1 MADQLL
7 TGIIF
12 AAIVSAFS
20 YLGRL
25 LTLSG
30 TAVQFI
36 LGTLLF
42 GFGSWQWTVPMVTFF
57 VLSSAISHT
66 GNPRKSSANSFFQKS
81 SQRDAGQVAANG
93 GVAGFILLL
102 WLLMRDPNLYVAY
115 LGAVAAATADTWET
129 EIGTLSP
136 TRPVLITTLKPV
148 EAGRSGGVTALG
160 VVAGLSGALSIYL
173 SGLFWLKD
181 MWVSFVAVIL
191 GGFAGSVLDSFIGA
205 TMQAQFRCVPC
216 GKLTERRIHCGQVG
230 ELTQGRKNIGNDFVN
245 LFAIIFGAAVS
256 YAVVTLLR

>member
-1 MADQLL
+1 MADQFL

-12 AAIVSAFS
+12 AAIVSVFS

-30 TAVQFI
+30 TVVQFI
-36 LGTLLF
+36 LGTLLL
-42 GFGSWQWTVPMVTFF
+42 GFGGWQWTVPMVTFF

-66 GNPRKSSANSFFQKS
+66 GNTRKSSANSFFQKS

-102 WLLMRDPNLYVAY
+102 LLLIRDPNLYVAY

-129 EIGTLSP
+129 EIGTLSRTP
-136 TRPVLITTLKPV
+136 PVLITTFKPV
-148 EAGRSGGVTALG
+148 EAGRSGGISALG
-160 VVAGLSGALSIYL
+160 TVAGLSGAVSIYL

-181 MWVSFVAVIL
+181 IWVSFLAVIL
-191 GGFAGSVLDSFIGA
+191 GGLAGTVLDSLIGA
-205 TMQAQFRCVPC
+205 TMQAQFRCVMC
-216 GKLTERRIHCGQVG
+216 GKLTERRTHCGEVG
-230 ELTQGRKNIGNDFVN
+230 ELTQGRRNIGNDFVN
-245 LFAIIFGAAVS
+245 LLSIFFGATVS
-256 YAVVTLLR
+256 YVVLRFLR